1 MNLRDPVIRESDM
14 TVTDTRHPSAWRPD
28 DFASPDELS
37 MDLTGRDI
45 AILEDAIAPWRDG
58 GGTVPDPVCREDVFL
73 PGLEGTIDRLAAV
86 LMEGRGVAIVRG
98 FPVRDHDERTIAL
111 MYRAFCCRMG
121 RLLSQSKRRER
132 IGYVAHRPDRILD
145 LRGYERAG
153 RQVLHTDMEAVLGML
168 CVRRASEGGES
179 RLASALA
186 IHDEIRE
193 SRPDLLEP
201 LLKGFPVGWGEEP
214 PERPTNGY
222 SDYDVPV
229 LSWND
234 GRISVCHLP
243 PQVREAAELAG
254 TTLTGAA
261 AESLDLFA
269 CMCEREDIVLTL
281 ALNDGEAYFINNY
294 NTLHAR
300 NAFTDEPG
308 ESRGR
313 LMLRAW
319 LDMPQPYPI
328 SRGLRL
334 YYDDLKS
341 AYGENMP
348 AGDVFLP

>member
-1 MNLRDPVIRESDM
+1 MNG
-14 TVTDTRHPSAWRPD
+14 TDTRHPSAWRPD
-28 DFASPDELS
+28 DFASPDELCV
-37 MDLTGRDI
+37 DLAGRDI

-58 GGTVPDPVCREDVFL
+58 GGTVPDPVCREDVRL
-73 PGLEGTIDRLAAV
+73 PGLDGIISGLATE
-86 LMEGRGVAIVRG
+86 LMEGRGMAIVRG
-98 FPVRDHDERTIAL
+98 FPVRDHDESTIAL

-132 IGYVAHRPDRILD
+132 IGFVAHRPERILE

-168 CVRRASEGGES
+168 CIRRASEGGES
-179 RLASALA
+179 RLASAFT
-186 IHDEIRE
+186 IHDEIRA
-193 SRPDLLEP
+193 SRADLLEP

-214 PERPTNGY
+214 PDRSTRGY

-234 GRISVCHLP
+234 GRVSVCHLP
-243 PQVREAAELAG
+243 PQIREAAELAG
-254 TTLTGAA
+254 ATLTGAA
-261 AESLDLFA
+261 EEALDLFA
-269 CMCEREDIVLTL
+269 RTCEREDIVLTL
-281 ALNDGEAYFINNY
+281 ALNEGEAYFINNY

-300 NAFTDEPG
+300 NAFTDDPG
-308 ESRGR
+308 EGRGR

-341 AYGENMP
+341 AYGEDLPP
-348 AGDVFLP
+348 ADMSWR